1 MVGSNLDPRS
11 RPGTILPGLNINPY
25 DVWQKRVATEQEAG
39 KLAAAKAK
47 QDAENKKA
55 ALEAGKYEFKEVH
68 RPHTAEY
75 TQLGNE
81 YINQEAQRMQKF
93 AQTKNPDDD
102 PNNYGSRAWTE
113 REQGRLG
120 LQQYAGYSNQQK
132 SMAEKYQEKKFASP
146 SLYTPED
153 DEWVSLVTTMSPL
166 EAIEKGINLQDPN
179 IIGHWDK
186 DEALAP
192 VKAILDSEAFGGAT
206 WDPELDIFTT
216 TSGERVT
223 PERVDQAA
231 FAIAAPGTIGGFRW
245 GNEIKKM
252 SEEEQKRL
260 AEGAARM
267 SKKYN
272 REITPEQFKASEDA
286 KYIARSG
293 STTTKS
299 KAGLYGTGSV
309 DDRENSSW
317 WADAVTGL
325 GEGKSDIMRPIVI
338 QPQKGL
344 TPREQVAAAIEEAG
358 LPKGINHDA
367 VYKAWLKAGGPKE
380 FEITGALGNF
390 PLKKQKTTTAD
401 GKSYDINLVP
411 TAIVAVVQPDGK
423 KKYTYVVEPDLSKIE
438 NAGDKAE
445 IQSKVVPE
453 FIEVSQEEVVTSLW
467 KGQATIGNKNLS
479 PKAARARMEEKGW
492 TYEETSGQWVP
503 PGSAGG
509 ATTTSKNT
517 TAAGGNV
524 R

>member
-81 YINQEAQRMQKF
+81 YINQEAARMQKF

-186 DEALAP
+186 DEVLTP
-192 VKAILDSEAFGGAT
+192 IKNILESEEYGGAT
-206 WDPELDIFTT
+206 YDPDLDMFIT
-216 TSGERVT
+216 TSGKKVT
-223 PERVDQAA
+223 TERVDQAA

-245 GNEIKKM
+245 GNEIEKLSDAEKK
-252 SEEEQKRL
+252 RIN
-260 AEGAARM
+260 EGAARL

-286 KYIARSG
+286 KSIARSG

-299 KAGLYGTGSV
+299 RAGFFEAESGYDLDIADRVVSATLGLSSMDPKFLEEYAVEVKSGPNNEIYEGRVYKTDAFNGYVIEKDSKGNETRIKGIYVTSDGRAIIETDQKETKTDNTNPEKPITTTKIKTIETPANMFANNFMEPLTEFNTELKKGPVERILKKKGVVDERTGKITPPQPSGPV
-309 DDRENSSW
+309 KE
-317 WADAVTGL
+317 TGL
-325 GEGKSDIMRPIVI
+325 NPVAPAK
-338 QPQKGL
+338 K
-344 TPREQVAAAIEEAG
+344 EQ
-358 LPKGINHDA
+358 
-367 VYKAWLKAGGPKE
+367 W
-380 FEITGALGNF
+380 
-390 PLKKQKTTTAD
+390 
-401 GKSYDINLVP
+401 
-411 TAIVAVVQPDGK
+411 
-423 KKYTYVVEPDLSKIE
+423 
-438 NAGDKAE
+438 
-445 IQSKVVPE
+445 
-453 FIEVSQEEVVTSLW
+453 
-467 KGQATIGNKNLS
+467 
-479 PKAARARMEEKGW
+479 
-492 TYEETSGQWVP
+492 
-503 PGSAGG
+503 
-509 ATTTSKNT
+509 
-517 TAAGGNV
+517 
-524 R
+524 